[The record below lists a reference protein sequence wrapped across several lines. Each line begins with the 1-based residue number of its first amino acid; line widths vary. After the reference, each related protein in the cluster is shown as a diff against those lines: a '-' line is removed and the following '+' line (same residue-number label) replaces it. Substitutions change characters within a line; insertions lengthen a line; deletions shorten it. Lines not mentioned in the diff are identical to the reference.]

1 MLEGKTRGSGRKEEE
16 EGTHERTVRYRS
28 EMANDEKKTGARM
41 KASQLRPSATMRS
54 RSRPGRRASMTWS
67 GAREGRSA
75 GGCAASSSA
84 TAAGCELGLVSASIG
99 KRR

>member
-1 MLEGKTRGSGRKEEE
+1 MRGSDRNEEE

-41 KASQLRPSATMRS
+41 KASQLRPSATTRS
-54 RSRPGRRASMTWS
+54 RSRPGRRANMTWS
-67 GAREGRSA
+67 GARGGRPA
-75 GGCAASSSA
+75 DGCAASSSP
-84 TAAGCELGLVSASIG
+84 TGAGCELGLVSASTG